1 MTPDYLHRLA
11 VAVAAVTY
19 PGYRFWACGD
29 HLHLAGAHVDVTTG
43 ERREMLWRRA
53 WPGDV
58 LAAADTGADTLPV
71 LVAEL
76 VFAELAREHAH
87 EIAEWLGAVRRGRGR
102 GCADHRPVR
111 IGEDP
116 VRAQTI
122 HDPLTWTVEPTG
134 AVA

>member
-1 MTPDYLHRLA
+1 VTPDYLHRLA

-87 EIAEWLGAVRRGRGR
+87 EIAEWLRWGGAHVVDPHPGGEQSAGDGVGTARITVRFGSGR
-102 GCADHRPVR
+102 VR
-111 IGEDP
+111 
-116 VRAQTI
+116 
-122 HDPLTWTVEPTG
+122 
-134 AVA
+134 